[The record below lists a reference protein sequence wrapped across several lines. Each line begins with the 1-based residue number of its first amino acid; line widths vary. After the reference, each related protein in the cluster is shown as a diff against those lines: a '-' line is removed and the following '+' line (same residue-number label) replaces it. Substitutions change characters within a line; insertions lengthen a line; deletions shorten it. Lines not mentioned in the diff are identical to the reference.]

1 MTNKQLLTL
10 LDSKCACADARE
22 WVNGQSA
29 KEAWEKCNRPDW
41 LFWICGVLRVDRKQ
55 ITLAACKCARLALK
69 FVKEGENCPRIC
81 IETTERWVVGKAT
94 IEEVRKAAAAA
105 YSAYAADA
113 ADAAADAA
121 AYAAYSAYSAY
132 AADAAAD
139 AAAAAAY
146 SAYSAYADAARN
158 KMLIACCIEIRKITA
173 SKFER

>member
-121 AYAAYSAYSAY
+121 A
-132 AADAAAD
+132 
-139 AAAAAAY
+139 AAAY

-158 KMLIACCIEIRKITA
+158 KMLIACCIEIRKII
-173 SKFER
+173 KFKELLKLAKLSGCEGHTEETSS